1 MAYRIEVIPKAVK
14 QIEKLDKEARE
25 RILSFISGKL
35 PTLENPRSLGN
46 ALKGDL
52 SDFWKYRVG
61 DYRVL
66 CRIEDDRIVIL
77 VVHVGHR
84 REVYRK

>member
-35 PTLENPRSLGN
+35 PTLENPRSLGS